1 LPSIFV
7 ANEFFDALPI
17 KQFIKKKNYWYE
29 RHIKFTK
36 LEKPKYVDLLF
47 DMKKF
52 EKKIKIK
59 ISKNQKFI
67 EYSQLK
73 IDYLK
78 IITKKIK
85 ISGGGL
91 LIIDYG
97 YLDKKIKNTLQAVSA
112 HKYSNILDN
121 FGKSDITFSLNFYFI
136 DQLIKKFG
144 SFNSIMTSQKNFLT
158 RLGILQRAEI
168 LTKNM
173 PFTKKADI
181 YFRIKRLIDKSAM
194 GELFKVMFITKKN
207 NKFKLGF

>member
-1 LPSIFV
+1 
-7 ANEFFDALPI
+7 
-17 KQFIKKKNYWYE
+17 
-29 RHIKFTK
+29 
-36 LEKPKYVDLLF
+36 
-47 DMKKF
+47 MKKF

-78 IITKKIK
+78 VITQKIK
-85 ISGGGL
+85 LNDGGL

-112 HKYSNILDN
+112 HKYSDILDN

-136 DQLIKKFG
+136 EQLIKKFG
-144 SFNSIMTSQKNFLT
+144 SFHSLMTNQKKFLT
-158 RLGILQRAEI
+158 SLGILQRAEM

-181 YFRIKRLIDKSAM
+181 YFRIKRLIDKDAM